1 MNYCLDVKISTE
13 REGSGISGSKE
24 GGSKAAKTNKE
35 KYGKEYY
42 SEIGKK
48 GAEAYR
54 QRQALGIASP
64 RGFAANRELARTA
77 GARGGKISRRG
88 KSEKAA

>member
-1 MNYCLDVKISTE
+1 MAGNK
-13 REGSGISGSKE
+13 K
-24 GGSKAAKTNKE
+24 GGALAAKTNKE
-35 KYGKEYY
+35 KYGKDYY

-54 QRQALGIASP
+54 QRQALGLASP

-77 GARGGKISRRG
+77 GAIGGKISRRG